1 MRKGLSRQEMA
12 RMAALDIPEGSC
24 VNLGIGVP
32 TLIADYVPAGREL
45 LLHSEQGLLGLGPTP
60 EPGLE
65 DPDVLNAGKQFVTL
79 LPGASV
85 FSHSDSFL
93 MVRGGHIDI
102 ACLGAF
108 QVAANGDLA
117 NWSTG
122 CAGQIPGVGGAMDL
136 AAGAANVWVLMEHCQ
151 KTGEPRILQHCTY
164 PLTAAACVDRVYT
177 DLAVIDVTAQG
188 LVVRRIA
195 DGIEFEEL
203 QGLTGAP
210 LVLGADCRPY
220 RPDTDTDVDTATQRS
235 APLQPAGRP
244 ACPGNA
250 AHRMAGTIKGI

>member
-1 MRKGLSRQEMA
+1 MKKGLSRQDMA
-12 RMAALDIPEGSC
+12 RVAAQDIPEGSC

-45 LLHSEQGLLGLGPTP
+45 LLHSEQGLLGLGPAP
-60 EPGLE
+60 AAGEE

-117 NWSTG
+117 NWSTDA
-122 CAGQIPGVGGAMDL
+122 AGQIPGVGGAMDL
-136 AAGAANVWVLMEHCQ
+136 AAGAAQVWVLMEHCQ
-151 KTGEPRILQHCTY
+151 KSGEPRILERCTY
-164 PLTAAACVDRVYT
+164 PLTAAGCVDRIYT
-177 DLAVIDVTAQG
+177 DLAVIAVTPSG
-188 LVVRRIA
+188 LVVERIA
-195 DGIEFEEL
+195 DGLDFQEL
-203 QGLTGAP
+203 QDLTAAP
-210 LVLGADCRPY
+210 LTRSPHCGPY
-220 RPDTDTDVDTATQRS
+220 RPAMDE
-235 APLQPAGRP
+235 PAQARG
-244 ACPGNA
+244 ADA
-250 AHRMAGTIKGI
+250 FKGV

>member
-1 MRKGLSRQEMA
+1 MTKGLSRQDMA
-12 RMAALDIPEGSC
+12 RVAAQDIPEGSC

-45 LLHSEQGLLGLGPTP
+45 LLHSEQGLLGLGPAAA
-60 EPGLE
+60 PGQE

-117 NWSTG
+117 NWSTD
-122 CAGQIPGVGGAMDL
+122 AEGQIPGVGGAMDL
-136 AAGAANVWVLMEHCQ
+136 AAGAARVWVLMEHCQ
-151 KTGEPRILQHCTY
+151 KSGAPRILERCTY
-164 PLTAAACVDRVYT
+164 PLTAARCVDRIYT
-177 DLAVIDVTAQG
+177 DLAMIDVTPAG
-188 LVVRRIA
+188 LLVQRIA
-195 DGIEFEEL
+195 DGVDFPTL
-203 QGLTGAP
+203 QSLTAAP
-210 LVLGADCRPY
+210 LALGPDCRPY
-220 RPDTDTDVDTATQRS
+220 RPATDDRAA
-235 APLQPAGRP
+235 APAAARP
-244 ACPGNA
+244 GV
-250 AHRMAGTIKGI
+250 

>member
-1 MRKGLSRQEMA
+1 MIKGLSRQEMA
-12 RMAALDIPEGSC
+12 RVAAQDIPEGSC

-45 LLHSEQGLLGLGPTP
+45 LLHSEQGLLGLGPAAA
-60 EPGLE
+60 PGEE

-117 NWSTG
+117 NWSTD
-122 CAGQIPGVGGAMDL
+122 APGQIPGVGGAMDL
-136 AAGAANVWVLMEHCQ
+136 AAGAAQVWVLMEHCQ
-151 KTGEPRILQHCTY
+151 KSGEPRILERCTY
-164 PLTAAACVDRVYT
+164 PLTAAGCVDRVYT
-177 DLAVIDVTAQG
+177 DLAMIEVTPAG
-188 LVVRRIA
+188 LVVARIA
-195 DGIEFEEL
+195 DGLDFSTL
-203 QGLTGAP
+203 QSLTAAP
-210 LVLGADCRPY
+210 LTLSPDCQPY
-220 RPDTDTDVDTATQRS
+220 RPAMDEPAAARA
-235 APLQPAGRP
+235 AP
-244 ACPGNA
+244 
-250 AHRMAGTIKGI
+250 KGV